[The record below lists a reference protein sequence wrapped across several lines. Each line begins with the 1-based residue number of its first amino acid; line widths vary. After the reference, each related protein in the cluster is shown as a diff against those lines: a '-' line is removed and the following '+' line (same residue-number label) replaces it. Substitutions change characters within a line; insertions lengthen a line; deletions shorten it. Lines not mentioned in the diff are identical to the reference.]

1 MFVSKHSKFILTPIT
16 EVIKEACIATRGF
29 SPGIENYPIEEYIMH
44 SLFLKMTGFQ
54 EQKGKCLS
62 WDVATNDYEY
72 RHEYFPKI
80 TGEYS
85 SIADKNNLCKFII
98 KAITN
103 QERKVNFD
111 KNAIIRECQNEICTL
126 LKQSNL
132 IHNRHSDFSWL
143 ESTNFS
149 FYEDFLPRQNILIKE
164 NTPLYNDYT
173 QLYRE
178 RNRCAHNLR
187 SYQENTPKLSIL
199 SKNQKS
205 NFFYFFFIL
214 DLIDHVYIELFKTIS
229 K

>member
-1 MFVSKHSKFILTPIT
+1 MFISKHSKFILTPIT
-16 EVIKEACIATRGF
+16 EVIKEVCTATKAL
-29 SPGIENYPIEEYIMH
+29 SSGIENYPIEEYIMH

-62 WDVATNDYEY
+62 WDVATNDFEY

-85 SIADKNNLCKFII
+85 SITDKNNLCKFII
-98 KAITN
+98 KAIIN
-103 QERKVNFD
+103 QERKVDID
-111 KNAIIRECQNEICTL
+111 KEAIIRDSQNEICTL

-132 IHNRHSDFSWL
+132 IHNRYSDFFWL
-143 ESTNFS
+143 ENTTFS
-149 FYEDFLPRQNILIKE
+149 FEEEFLPRQNVLIKE
-164 NTPLYNDYT
+164 NTSLYNDYS

-187 SYQENTPKLSIL
+187 SYQDNTPKLSIL
-199 SKNQKS
+199 SKNQKN

-229 K
+229 R